1 MLTAEQLE
9 ELREFDTPT
18 VWNALEAMRLRGRA
32 NRSLVK
38 RAAGERCDGKA
49 EERGVVEPTS
59 IDDNA
64 ASAPLS
70 RCEPS
75 HLSARPLR
83 PNTSGFS
90 YPGLQLR
97 TPASKPMVGY
107 AATAKVSGWTKPT
120 ADQKDLL
127 FDFFTDVLATQSP
140 SIAVVEDIDER
151 PIGSFWGE
159 VQATTFLA
167 LGAVGTLTQGG
178 VRDLP
183 EVANL
188 GFHFFSTE
196 LMVARA
202 ESHIIAHACPVT
214 ISGMEVNPSDLIH
227 ADLHGAV
234 VIPQEA
240 APDLAKVCRQVTEAE
255 LYVLAPCRQAIA
267 SNVKPQVSDLRT
279 WRAEMAAHRAAN

>member
-18 VWNALEAMRLRGRA
+18 VWNALEAMRLSG
-32 NRSLVK
+32 
-38 RAAGERCDGKA
+38 
-49 EERGVVEPTS
+49 
-59 IDDNA
+59 
-64 ASAPLS
+64 
-70 RCEPS
+70 
-75 HLSARPLR
+75 H
-83 PNTSGFS
+83 TSGFS

-120 ADQKDLL
+120 ADQQGLM
-127 FDFFTDVLATQSP
+127 FDFFADVLATQSP
-140 SIAVVEDIDER
+140 CIAVVEDVDER

-178 VRDLP
+178 VRDLV

-202 ESHIIAHACPVT
+202 ESHVIAHNCPVT
-214 ISGMEVNPSDLIH
+214 ISGM
-227 ADLHGAV
+227 
-234 VIPQEA
+234 
-240 APDLAKVCRQVTEAE
+240 
-255 LYVLAPCRQAIA
+255 
-267 SNVKPQVSDLRT
+267 
-279 WRAEMAAHRAAN
+279 